1 MNKQRIDGVDFW
13 RGLVLIVIFINHLPG
28 NYFENWTP
36 RNYGF
41 SDSAEAFVFLSGV
54 AVALAYA
61 GRMLKGDLVA
71 VATGLGRRARLLYF
85 YHLGLTFA
93 ACVLFA
99 TADYLIEH
107 MAFMTEH
114 GRDVLVT
121 APLDAL
127 LGILG
132 LSHQLGYFNILP
144 LYFVLLV
151 LAPALLWLAARSLA
165 LMLAVSGLVYLG
177 TTVTGLNLPSWP
189 VAGVWF
195 FNPFAWQFIFA
206 IGIAAGFLI
215 RTGKV
220 IPRLGPLLLAAL
232 ACNLTGALLVSDLF
246 GQSPGLLA
254 SMTWLEAYKSKTDL
268 GIVRLVDF
276 LALAYVLHTL
286 RVSAWLRGGWLRG
299 RAIFAP
305 LARMG
310 QHGLAIFSAGSILTA
325 IGQIAMR
332 SWNTNWVF
340 DLAFIVLGVVLFDQ
354 LARMLDESRAR
365 ALAAKAVAGA

>member
-71 VATGLGRRARLLYF
+71 VLTGLGRRARLLYF
-85 YHLGLTFA
+85 WHLGLTFI

-114 GRDVLVT
+114 GRDLLLA

-132 LSHQLGYFNILP
+132 LGHQLGYFNILP
-144 LYFVLLV
+144 LYFVLLAV
-151 LAPALLWLAARSLA
+151 APVLLWLSARSLA
-165 LMLAVSGLVYLG
+165 AMLAASGLVYLG
-177 TTVTGLNLPSWP
+177 ATATGLNLPSWP

-206 IGIAAGFLI
+206 IGIAVGFLI
-215 RTGKV
+215 RTGQA

-254 SMTWLEAYKSKTDL
+254 SMTWLDAYKSKTDL
-268 GIVRLVDF
+268 GIVRLLDF

-286 RVSAWLRGGWLRG
+286 RVTAWLRG

-310 QHGLAIFSAGSILTA
+310 RHGLAIFAAGCILTV

-340 DLAFIVLGVVLFDQ
+340 DLAFIGLGVVLFDQ
-354 LARMLDESRAR
+354 LARLLDESRLR
-365 ALAAKAVAGA
+365 AVQAKATVA

>member
-1 MNKQRIDGVDFW
+1 MNNQRIDGVDFW

-36 RNYGF
+36 RNFGF

-54 AVALAYA
+54 AVALAYV
-61 GRMLKGDLVA
+61 GRMMKGDLVT
-71 VATGLGRRARLLYF
+71 VLTGLGRRARLLYF

-121 APLDAL
+121 APLDAM

-151 LAPALLWLAARSLA
+151 LAPVLLWLAVRSLA
-165 LMLAVSGLVYLG
+165 LMLAASGLIYLAATLG
-177 TTVTGLNLPSWP
+177 GLHLPGWP
-189 VAGVWF
+189 VQHGWF

-206 IGIAAGFLI
+206 IGIAAGFML
-215 RTGKV
+215 RTGRP

-232 ACNLTGALLVSDLF
+232 ACDLIGALLVSDLF
-246 GQSPGLLA
+246 GQAPGLLA
-254 SMTWLEAYKSKTDL
+254 SMTWLDAYKSKTDL

-276 LALAYVLHTL
+276 LALAYALHTL
-286 RVSAWLRGGWLRG
+286 RVTAWLRG
-299 RAIFAP
+299 RAIFIP
-305 LARMG
+305 LTRMG
-310 QHGLAIFSAGSILTA
+310 RHGLAIFSAGSILTA

-365 ALAAKAVAGA
+365 ALAAKAVARA